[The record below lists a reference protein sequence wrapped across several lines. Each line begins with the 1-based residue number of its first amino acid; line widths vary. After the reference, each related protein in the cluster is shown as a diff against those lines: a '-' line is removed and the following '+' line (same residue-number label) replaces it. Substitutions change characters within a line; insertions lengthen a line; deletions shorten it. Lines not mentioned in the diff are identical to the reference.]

1 MSPREDLLD
10 GLAGNEGHHHF
21 GRGWVG
27 EGEGGGGCKSAM
39 WLFGDHGLWQQ
50 KSGLGLWII
59 FGGPLF
65 SPTNWAEPPNGG
77 PSSLAG
83 ATLCPVCPL
92 APFELRNIIALHLI
106 SPRTR
111 SYWCS
116 ACKSYR
122 ALGGGMQLRTTVLPL
137 SVLPLLGGVDV

>member
-1 MSPREDLLD
+1 MVWPAMRAIITLGEVRW
-10 GLAGNEGHHHF
+10 
-21 GRGWVG
+21 GR
-27 EGEGGGGCKSAM
+27 GEGGVDVNRQCACSVIVACGSK
-39 WLFGDHGLWQQ
+39 Q
-50 KSGLGLWII
+50 SGLGSWII